1 MAKQDF
7 YDILGVSRD
16 ASQDE
21 IKKAYRRLAREYHP
35 DVNKEPDAEERFKEI
50 NEAYRIL
57 SDPDS
62 RRQYDQFGHA
72 AFENGGAGDQGF
84 GGFGGFGDFGFGGFE
99 DLGDIFADMFFGG
112 GSTSSQRR
120 PRKGA
125 DLRYNLTIEFEEAA
139 FGVEN
144 Y

>member
-99 DLGDIFADMFFGG
+99 DLGDILQIC
-112 GSTSSQRR
+112 S
-120 PRKGA
+120 
-125 DLRYNLTIEFEEAA
+125 LEAA
-139 FGVEN
+139 VQQPEGRAKVQICAII
-144 Y
+144 

>member
-112 GSTSSQRR
+112 VS
-120 PRKGA
+120 
-125 DLRYNLTIEFEEAA
+125 II
-139 FGVEN
+139 
-144 Y
+144 